1 MPNNTN
7 ITPPRVPLTNPE
19 TGLIAREWYLFL
31 LSLFNQT
38 GNSLVSLDDVQK
50 GPPAEAIDPNAIL
63 SAAQISSGILPS
75 DLGPILTA
83 LQALEASQQ
92 AAFDPTNLQSSI
104 QALEALQQT
113 AFDPTN
119 LQASIQALEVAP
131 AYTPQLP
138 RLRYGS
144 FYDTTDQ
151 TAAAINTAYAMTF
164 NSTDI
169 TQGVYIGTP
178 TSRVY
183 VDTHNVYNIQ
193 FSAQFVNTAGGT
205 HNVWVWL
212 RKNGT
217 DVANSA
223 TTLRLQ
229 GNNAEAVAAWN
240 FLLDMNAGDYFELMW
255 EVSDTAASLFSDPAT
270 AVHPA
275 IPSIILTVTDNISSR
290 GAT

>member
-1 MPNNTN
+1 MPNITN
-7 ITPPRVPLTNPE
+7 ITPPRVPLMDPRN
-19 TGLIAREWYLFL
+19 GLISREWYLFF

-38 GNSLVSLDDVQK
+38 GGSVVSLEDVQK
-50 GPPAEAIDPNAIL
+50 GPPSQDVDLTGLLAQASLNAESSSALL
-63 SAAQISSGILPS
+63 SQYATLANDVQALA
-75 DLGPILTA
+75 LGPA
-83 LQALEASQQ
+83 
-92 AAFDPTNLQSSI
+92 D
-104 QALEALQQT
+104 
-113 AFDPTN
+113 
-119 LQASIQALEVAP
+119 
-131 AYTPQLP
+131 TPQLP

-151 TAAAINTAYAMTF
+151 TAAVINTAYAMTF
-164 NSTDI
+164 NSTDLSA
-169 TQGVYIGTP
+169 GVTIGTP

-229 GNNAEAVAAWN
+229 GNNAETVAAWN

-255 EVSDTAASLFSDPAT
+255 EVSDLAVALLADPAS

-275 IPSIILTVTDNISSR
+275 IPSIILTVTDNISS
-290 GAT
+290 

>member
-1 MPNNTN
+1 MPNITN
-7 ITPPRVPLTNPE
+7 ITPPRVPLTDPR
-19 TGLIAREWYLFL
+19 TGLISREWYLFL

-38 GNSLVSLDDVQK
+38 GGSVVSLEDVQK
-50 GPPAEAIDPNAIL
+50 GPPSQDVDLTGLLAQASLNAESSSALL
-63 SAAQISSGILPS
+63 SQYATLAS
-75 DLGPILTA
+75 DVQDLALGPA
-83 LQALEASQQ
+83 
-92 AAFDPTNLQSSI
+92 N
-104 QALEALQQT
+104 
-113 AFDPTN
+113 
-119 LQASIQALEVAP
+119 
-131 AYTPQLP
+131 TPQLP

-151 TAAAINTAYAMTF
+151 TAAVINTAYAMTF
-164 NSTDI
+164 NSTDLSA
-169 TQGVYIGTP
+169 GVTIGTP

-217 DVANSA
+217 NVANSA

-229 GNNAEAVAAWN
+229 GNNAEEVAAWN

-255 EVSDTAASLFSDPAT
+255 EVSDLAVSLLADPAS

-275 IPSIILTVTDNISSR
+275 IPSIILTVTDNISS
-290 GAT
+290 